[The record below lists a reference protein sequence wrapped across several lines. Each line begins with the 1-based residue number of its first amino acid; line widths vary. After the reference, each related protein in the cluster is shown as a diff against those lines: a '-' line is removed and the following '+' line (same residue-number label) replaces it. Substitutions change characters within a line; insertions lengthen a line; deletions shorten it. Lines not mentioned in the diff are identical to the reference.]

1 MEEVYKYMLDQ
12 IPNSID
18 FNFITV
24 KYETVKTFILDNIS
38 NSSILF
44 SIENAEGFI
53 FEPSNGVIPK
63 QRKMEIK
70 IKISPDY
77 ANVLVA
83 NAKITLDNKINKI
96 IKMSSIGK
104 YPFLHLSKYQLDFG
118 NVQIGHSKELELIIT
133 NQESVPAKF
142 IITKESVQ
150 PGKNPEVFNL
160 SSNHGEIP
168 PHSNFLLNIKYKP
181 FFPSI
186 FSYEIYK
193 IKTIGGNEIVFKC
206 FGSCEKLKTWIG
218 SRNINFKSIEL
229 GNSMT
234 KLIRF
239 HNDSDIPTEFQVFHE
254 NSGVFS
260 FDHTDGVIPAK
271 GNVRINVTFKPIETM
286 IYYDRIFVLTKNH
299 SLITLDLFGSCHN
312 LLKKNLLL
320 SQKQI
325 DMFRFKLLQG
335 FYTGNKKKTKN
346 NSFNN
351 TISENNNNNNENNAL
366 TDMNNQLQLHKELF
380 WENTNSNRI
389 ISVDTE
395 FIDFNYIE
403 SGTCSEPYVIN
414 VNNNSNENVKVKWL
428 NDKPVILSNLV
439 KSINI
444 FNVDST
450 IFFIQPEEELI
461 PAKSKKEF
469 KVYFKPNKTEFYFY
483 SDLPCLGTLMTKY
496 NNTEIDNKILFGN
509 INNNTANRLNDIN
522 KNKLSEYGKVLTQNF
537 ESNKQN
543 STNTSKSNNFIS
555 THNNNNTFLFK
566 SLNLNKKF
574 NKKNLTIT
582 NSEENYFDPPIPLK
596 ISLVG
601 HSFPPSTQIFMP
613 IFEMTP
619 KKEIFFPP
627 ATIHQSLYQTLKI
640 KNNNDVPL
648 FYKISPISTK
658 NGESN
663 SVFRIHRK
671 YGLIPANEFHLIC
684 LEFCPNEPNVFK
696 VPLRIYM
703 NHDANNVKTIM
714 LNGLCT
720 NPVIDIEGIRNEIY
734 FPPTSVGIKS
744 KKTIVI
750 KNLSPITILVNITD
764 DNENNSNG
772 KIKINPNKFIM
783 NGNMIKNIDIFMTPL
798 KTEEIINKLT
808 ITAEKLNENAN
819 ETSYIFD
826 NTKINKTLIDFND
839 EKNEII
845 KEESK
850 NSDFEDKNKIYKRE
864 ITLLGRGSDGTLNI
878 VPNLIVFETVK
889 IGFHQKLPFS
899 IFNPTITNFYIKL
912 IPRIN
917 DDNKELAKQISLDF
931 TEGLINSFCKK
942 EISVIFAPTTRAE
955 VNLTIDIFAY
965 EHLSTE
971 KTENQNENK
980 NIENEE
986 DDYEEEE
993 EKKEEEIKQEP
1004 NEKNLKLKCSIVI
1017 KAKGDYPLIRIV
1029 DIRNNETSSS
1039 KLWKSFN
1046 VDLANNEL
1054 QKNLT
1059 DEETNYAKNKNKK
1072 IEDITNSLKRIR
1084 LDFGKH
1090 IFKKHNLENYQ
1101 DVYLTLKNMG
1111 GVSSEFYFKFP
1122 DDINI
1127 RREIWMDPVEP
1138 TSNDK
1143 VEYHVLKEKIFSIEP
1158 RKAKLQPNETIN
1170 IRLRY
1175 NIKERGQHRLR
1186 IIFQIVNGKP
1196 LIFELFAETYSD
1208 KVGIIHIPQQLIDF
1222 SYVPIGYMDYIAR
1235 PIELRNISNVKI
1247 KYNINKTQIKM
1258 FNENND
1264 NFEIFKLMN
1273 GEGTIGPGEN
1283 AFLIC
1288 YFRPLTDKEY
1298 KLDLMIQYSDEA
1310 NIYGKSLT
1318 IIGRGFHPLK
1328 ISPPKIISPFN
1339 GMPNNVIN
1347 PKFNGERIQ
1356 NCGFNIEELDFGNL
1370 SLNKSK
1376 NKTFILYNFSNTNA
1390 FNFDFLEPQFLI
1402 KDELVVIPN
1411 KGLIEPN
1418 GHKIIKCVLN
1428 TKQEFSEYEG
1438 DLQVRIIWKNN
1449 NNNLITSNILNNNL
1463 KISTQSTNNKNPIN
1477 QSQNLIAPSVNRIF
1491 KENLFLRVR
1500 KKCIIE
1506 GVNANIE
1513 PSPNDNS
1520 CFIEDILTELT
1531 KEILS
1536 DSDFTSKFETNIDNQ
1551 PLDLFEWTSDI
1562 SLPTQKETRE
1572 EYNKQLNEQALI
1584 NIQKEQNV
1592 LSPKKHH
1599 KTGIDKKNLRYST
1612 TTNSINK
1619 NQEFLDNN
1627 KIEEL
1632 QNNYGEEEDLELQ
1645 EKYTKDLINKYKLT
1659 IPEVNEKIV
1668 IVNDETRNVIS
1679 DVIMENTVY
1688 NLINEAV
1695 YGETDLTEM
1704 PRIYFFANK
1713 NK

>member
-1 MEEVYKYMLDQ
+1 MEEIYKYMLDQ

-24 KYETVKTFILDNIS
+24 KYETTKSFILDNIS

-104 YPFLHLSKYQLDFG
+104 YPYLHLSKYQLDFG

-142 IITKESVQ
+142 IITKESIQ

-160 SSNHGEIP
+160 SSNRGEIP
-168 PHSNFLLNIKYKP
+168 PHSNFLLNIKFKP

-218 SRNINFKSIEL
+218 SKNINFKSIEL
-229 GNSMT
+229 GTSMT

-271 GNVRINVTFKPIETM
+271 GNVRINVTFKPIETI

-325 DMFRFKLLQG
+325 EMFRYKLLQG
-335 FYTGNKKKTKN
+335 FYTGNNNIKKKKTVE
-346 NSFNN
+346 F
-351 TISENNNNNNENNAL
+351 NNENNNEL
-366 TDMNNQLQLHKELF
+366 NEINNQLQLHKELF
-380 WENTNSNRI
+380 WENTNNNRI

-403 SGTCSEPYVIN
+403 CGTCSEPFIIN
-414 VNNNSNENVKVKWL
+414 VNNNSTENVKVKWI

-450 IFFIQPEEELI
+450 VFFIQPEEELI
-461 PAKSKKEF
+461 PPKSKKEF
-469 KVYFKPNKTEFYFY
+469 KVYFKPNKTEYYFY
-483 SDLPCLGTLMTKY
+483 SDLPCLGTLMTK
-496 NNTEIDNKILFGN
+496 NNSAIDNKILFGN

-543 STNTSKSNNFIS
+543 STITSKSNNFNS
-555 THNNNNTFLFK
+555 TSNKNNTFLFK

-574 NKKNLTIT
+574 NKKNIILTT
-582 NSEENYFDPPIPLK
+582 NEENYFDPPIPLK

-627 ATIHQSLYQTLKI
+627 ATINQSLYQTLKI

-648 FYKISPISTK
+648 FYKISPIS
-658 NGESN
+658 N
-663 SVFRIHRK
+663 SKVFRIHRK

-684 LEFCPNEPNVFK
+684 LEFCPNETNVFK
-696 VPLRIYM
+696 VPLRIFM
-703 NHDANNVKTIM
+703 NHDSNNVKTIM

-720 NPVIDIEGIRNEIY
+720 NPVIDIEGIKNEIY

-750 KNLSPITILVNITD
+750 KNISPISILVNIK
-764 DNENNSNG
+764 DNDENNTNG

-783 NGNMIKNIDIFMTPL
+783 NGNMIKNVDIFLTPL
-798 KTEEIINKLT
+798 KTDEIINKIT
-808 ITAEKLNENAN
+808 ISAEKLNENGN
-819 ETSYIFD
+819 ETSEIFE
-826 NTKINKTLIDFND
+826 NNNNNKTLVDFKD
-839 EKNEII
+839 EKNEI

-850 NSDFEDKNKIYKRE
+850 NSDINDNKIYKRE

-878 VPNLIVFETVK
+878 VPNLIIFETVK

-917 DDNKELAKQISLDF
+917 DDNKELAKQITLDF
-931 TEGLINSFCKK
+931 TEGLLNSFCKK
-942 EISVIFAPTTRAE
+942 EISVIFAPTTRAK

-965 EHLSTE
+965 EHLS
-971 KTENQNENK
+971 KENNEN
-980 NIENEE
+980 NENPNENNENPNENEE
-986 DDYEEEE
+986 IEEE
-993 EKKEEEIKQEP
+993 EKKNPSEM
-1004 NEKNLKLKCSIVI
+1004 NLKLKCSIVI
-1017 KAKGDYPLIRIV
+1017 KAKGDYPLIKIV

-1046 VDLANNEL
+1046 VDLANTEL

-1090 IFKKHNLENYQ
+1090 IFKKHNIENFQ

-1247 KYNINKTQIKM
+1247 KYYINKTQIKM

-1264 NFEIFKLMN
+1264 NFEIFKLIN

-1283 AFLIC
+1283 GFLIC

-1298 KLDLMIQYSDEA
+1298 KLDLMVQYSDEA
-1310 NIYGKSLT
+1310 NVYGKSIS

-1376 NKTFILYNFSNTNA
+1376 NKTFILYNYSNTNS

-1402 KDELVVIPN
+1402 KDELIVTPN
-1411 KGLIEPN
+1411 KGIIEPN

-1438 DLQVRIIWKNN
+1438 DLQVRITWK
-1449 NNNLITSNILNNNL
+1449 NNLITSNILTNNL
-1463 KISTQSTNNKNPIN
+1463 KLSAQTN
-1477 QSQNLIAPSVNRIF
+1477 QSQIITPSVNRIF

-1513 PSPNDNS
+1513 LSPNDNS

-1536 DSDFTSKFETNIDNQ
+1536 DKDFTDKLEQNIDNQ
-1551 PLDLFEWTSDI
+1551 PLNLFEWTSDV

-1572 EYNKQLNEQALI
+1572 EYNKQLNEHAMEAIKKEL
-1584 NIQKEQNV
+1584 NI
-1592 LSPKKHH
+1592 LSPKKHV
-1599 KTGIDKKNLRYST
+1599 KTIDKKNLRYST
-1612 TTNSINK
+1612 TNNNISSVK
-1619 NQEFLDNN
+1619 NELENI
-1627 KIEEL
+1627 KLEEE
-1632 QNNYGEEEDLELQ
+1632 NFGEEEDLELQ
-1645 EKYTKDLINKYKLT
+1645 EKYTKDMINKYKLT
-1659 IPEVNEKIV
+1659 IPEVNEKII

>member
-1 MEEVYKYMLDQ
+1 MEEIYKYMLDQ

-24 KYETVKTFILDNIS
+24 KYETTKSFILDNIS

-104 YPFLHLSKYQLDFG
+104 YPYLHLSKYQLDFG

-142 IITKESVQ
+142 IITKESIQ

-160 SSNHGEIP
+160 SSNRGEIP
-168 PHSNFLLNIKYKP
+168 PHSNFLLNIKFKP

-218 SRNINFKSIEL
+218 SKNINFKSIEL
-229 GNSMT
+229 GTSMT

-271 GNVRINVTFKPIETM
+271 GNVRINVTFKPIETI

-325 DMFRFKLLQG
+325 EMFRYKLLQG
-335 FYTGNKKKTKN
+335 FYTGNNNIKKKKTVE
-346 NSFNN
+346 F
-351 TISENNNNNNENNAL
+351 NNENNNE
-366 TDMNNQLQLHKELF
+366 MNEINNQLQLHKELF
-380 WENTNSNRI
+380 WENTNNNRI

-403 SGTCSEPYVIN
+403 CGTCSEPFIIN
-414 VNNNSNENVKVKWL
+414 VNNNSTENVKVKWI

-444 FNVDST
+444 FNVEST
-450 IFFIQPEEELI
+450 VFFIQPEEELI
-461 PAKSKKEF
+461 PPKSKKEF
-469 KVYFKPNKTEFYFY
+469 KVYFKPNKTEYYFY
-483 SDLPCLGTLMTKY
+483 SDLPCLGTLMTK
-496 NNTEIDNKILFGN
+496 NNSAIDNKILFGN

-543 STNTSKSNNFIS
+543 STITSKSNNFNS
-555 THNNNNTFLFK
+555 TSNKNNTFLFK

-574 NKKNLTIT
+574 NKKNIILTT
-582 NSEENYFDPPIPLK
+582 NEENYFDPPIPLK

-627 ATIHQSLYQTLKI
+627 ATINQSLYQTLKI

-648 FYKISPISTK
+648 FYKISPIS
-658 NGESN
+658 N
-663 SVFRIHRK
+663 SKVFRIHRK

-684 LEFCPNEPNVFK
+684 LEFCPNETNVFK
-696 VPLRIYM
+696 VPLRIFM
-703 NHDANNVKTIM
+703 NHDSNNVKTIM

-720 NPVIDIEGIRNEIY
+720 NPVIDIEGIKNEIY

-750 KNLSPITILVNITD
+750 KNISPISILVNIK
-764 DNENNSNG
+764 DNDENNTNG

-783 NGNMIKNIDIFMTPL
+783 NGNMIKNVDIFLTPL
-798 KTEEIINKLT
+798 KTDEIINKIT
-808 ITAEKLNENAN
+808 ISAEKLNENGN
-819 ETSYIFD
+819 ETSEIFENNNNN
-826 NTKINKTLIDFND
+826 NTLVDFKD
-839 EKNEII
+839 EKNEI

-850 NSDFEDKNKIYKRE
+850 NSDINDNKIYKRE

-878 VPNLIVFETVK
+878 VPNLIIFETVK

-917 DDNKELAKQISLDF
+917 DDNKELAKQITLDF
-931 TEGLINSFCKK
+931 TEGLLNSFCKK

-965 EHLSTE
+965 EHLS
-971 KTENQNENK
+971 KENNENP
-980 NIENEE
+980 NENNENPNENEE
-986 DDYEEEE
+986 IEEE
-993 EKKEEEIKQEP
+993 EKKNPSEM
-1004 NEKNLKLKCSIVI
+1004 NLKLKCSIVI
-1017 KAKGDYPLIRIV
+1017 KAKGDYPLIKIV

-1046 VDLANNEL
+1046 VDLANTEL

-1090 IFKKHNLENYQ
+1090 IFKKHNIENFQ

-1247 KYNINKTQIKM
+1247 KYYINKTQIKM

-1264 NFEIFKLMN
+1264 NFEIFKLIN

-1283 AFLIC
+1283 GFLIC

-1298 KLDLMIQYSDEA
+1298 KLDLMVQYSDEA
-1310 NIYGKSLT
+1310 NVYGKSIS

-1376 NKTFILYNFSNTNA
+1376 NKTFILYNYSNTNS

-1402 KDELVVIPN
+1402 KDELIVTPN
-1411 KGLIEPN
+1411 KGIIEPN

-1438 DLQVRIIWKNN
+1438 DLQVRITWK
-1449 NNNLITSNILNNNL
+1449 NNLITSNILTNNL
-1463 KISTQSTNNKNPIN
+1463 KLSAQTN
-1477 QSQNLIAPSVNRIF
+1477 QSQIITPSVNRIF

-1513 PSPNDNS
+1513 LSPNDNS

-1536 DSDFTSKFETNIDNQ
+1536 DKDFTDKLEQNIDNQ
-1551 PLDLFEWTSDI
+1551 PLNLFQWTSDV

-1572 EYNKQLNEQALI
+1572 EYNKQLNEHAMEAIKKEL
-1584 NIQKEQNV
+1584 NI
-1592 LSPKKHH
+1592 LSPKKHV
-1599 KTGIDKKNLRYST
+1599 KTIDKKNLRYST
-1612 TTNSINK
+1612 TNNNISNVK
-1619 NQEFLDNN
+1619 NELDNI
-1627 KIEEL
+1627 KLDKEE
-1632 QNNYGEEEDLELQ
+1632 NFGEEEDLELQ
-1645 EKYTKDLINKYKLT
+1645 EKYTKDMINKYKLT
-1659 IPEVNEKIV
+1659 IPEVNEKII